1 MTQDQDP
8 QVPEKWWAPIVHF
21 LTHAVVGSVI
31 FVLVALPAWGLD
43 LLVELLEAHHAK
55 GYTAIVLTLLADAI
69 VTLDALL
76 VLAYFALA
84 ALKALKEWK

>member
-1 MTQDQDP
+1 MTQEQDAHAP
-8 QVPEKWWAPIVHF
+8 SKWWAPIVHF

-43 LLVELLEAHHAK
+43 LLVELLESHHVQA
-55 GYTAIVLTLLADAI
+55 YTAQVLSLLADAI

-76 VLAYFALA
+76 VLAYFGLA
-84 ALKALKEWK
+84 AWKALKEWK